1 MAFVL
6 ILIGIAFLYF
16 GADGLVRGAADMALR
31 FGLSPLVVG
40 LTVVSFAT
48 SMPEAVSS
56 FTAQFTG
63 RGAIAL
69 GNILGSNIAN
79 VGLVLGLTA
88 LIRPL
93 PVKPITWKRECP
105 TMLLALL
112 IFVLLLPLSSRWVGL
127 VLLLLLALYVA
138 LQIYWGQLEAEE
150 PRRNGGWLP
159 MLMGLALLIAGGIL
173 LIEGSVSLARTFGI
187 SERVIGLTVVAIGSS
202 LPELAATI
210 TASLRG
216 HADIAIGNVV
226 GSNVFNALFI
236 GGGTS
241 LIRPLHLTT
250 TYDAGVMLLLSLA
263 LWLLLMRRSRM
274 PRWQGTLLLGIY
286 TIYLIGVVSFPSV

>member
-1 MAFVL
+1 MSLVL

-16 GADGLVRGAADMALR
+16 GADGLVRGASDMALR

-112 IFVLLLPLSSRWVGL
+112 IFVLLLPISSRWVGM

-138 LQIYWGQLEAEE
+138 LQIYWGQLEVEE

-236 GGGTS
+236 GGGAS

-263 LWLLLMRRSRM
+263 LWLLLMRRNRM
-274 PRWQGTLLLGIY
+274 PRWQGMLLLGMY
-286 TIYLIGVVSFPSV
+286 SVYLITIV